1 MSVLFDIKIYSPEKD
16 SFSDYGFA
24 LAPLLQ
30 GLDTD
35 ADSGNLEF
43 YVNSGVFTLP
53 VYKGRLPDAA
63 VSKLRETLE
72 PLKLLA
78 DMLNRKEIEYLSTVS
93 VIAKIVDS

>member
-1 MSVLFDIKIYSPEKD
+1 MSVLFDVKIYSLETD
-16 SFSDYGFA
+16 SFADYGFA

-53 VYKGRLPDAA
+53 IYKGKMSEQIVNQIKA
-63 VSKLRETLE
+63 TQE

-78 DMLNRKEIEYLSTVS
+78 DMLARKEIEYLPTAS